1 MAIVLTPATEIKLRD
16 RAGHDGRD
24 CDRLAKSVLAAFLD
38 GRMARVGPDI
48 PYVTDD
54 DHGTPDVLIAEADAN
69 FAAGAF
75 KSLEQ
80 LVADK
85 QAQFGIEL

>member
-1 MAIVLTPATEIKLRD
+1 
-16 RAGHDGRD
+16 
-24 CDRLAKSVLAAFLD
+24 
-38 GRMARVGPDI
+38 MARVGPDI